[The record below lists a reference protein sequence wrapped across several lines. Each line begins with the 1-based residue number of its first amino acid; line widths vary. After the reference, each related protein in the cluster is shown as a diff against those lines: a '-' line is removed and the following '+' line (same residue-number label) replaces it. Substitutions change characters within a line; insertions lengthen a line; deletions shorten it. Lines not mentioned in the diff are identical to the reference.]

1 MSFFVDRYFMYLII
15 IFDMKKNIAIASFLA
30 LASITF
36 AQAEVVTYYVKNQMA
51 TTAILTP
58 SSYTLENGDTA
69 TNPIDEN
76 VALHFNAINKGTDM
90 LRWDNNRA
98 STVYSVTSLKSLEI
112 WLSNP
117 LEVKTDMTV
126 TMGVDTG
133 YIEQWNNLWEN
144 KYVYDRQFRLAM
156 DTANA
161 LVVGGDLTL
170 NTSKYFTSKFCHRNK
185 LYYNFSIGGAL
196 NFNYTGAKTDTGY
209 HVFQLAD
216 TASQDTNN
224 LTFTLGGL
232 NSTTKGVYI
241 TSAKSTDVVFNFKNN
256 ENNEF
261 KGGSFTG
268 VFATGSSISANAV
281 FQMDGSGTQSI
292 KIYKAANGEQCGLG
306 DFADKK
312 DMSISS
318 VSVSSGTLIF
328 DTEIAVDAVEIN
340 GGALKYISNEK
351 ATSFSINEG
360 SIIYGG
366 EVKTG
371 FLSITAKEV
380 NVYFDIDSFATEEL
394 SIFTYDDSDISE
406 ATIFN
411 AFDAKTGNVIEGTFN
426 ISNNFGEGV
435 ITFTAVPEP
444 ATIAGIFGILSIA
457 FVAYRRRK

>member
-1 MSFFVDRYFMYLII
+1 MLKYTKTLVTIFTLI
-15 IFDMKKNIAIASFLA
+15 ST
-30 LASITF
+30 TF
-36 AQAEVVTYYVKNQMA
+36 ASAQVVTYYAKKGA
-51 TTAILTP
+51 TTELCLP
-58 SSYTLENGDTA
+58 ENYVLENGNAA
-69 TNPIDEN
+69 TEAINEN
-76 VALHFNAINKGTDM
+76 VALYYDVINKGKDM
-90 LRWDNNRA
+90 IRWDV
-98 STVYSVTSLKSLEI
+98 SYKTTCYSVTSLKSTEI
-112 WLSNP
+112 WLKNA
-117 LEVKTDMTV
+117 LEVKNDFTV
-126 TMGVDTG
+126 TAGVDTG
-133 YIEQWNNLWEN
+133 YVEEWKNLWDGN
-144 KYVYDRQFRLAM
+144 LVYDRQFRLAM

-170 NTSKYFTSKFCHRNK
+170 NTSKYFTSKFCHRNT

-216 TASQDTNN
+216 TASQNTNN

-328 DTEIAVDAVEIN
+328 DTEVAVEAVEMN

-371 FLSITAKEV
+371 FLSIVAEEV

-394 SIFTYDDSDISE
+394 SIFAYDDSDISE

-411 AFDAKTGNVIEGTFN
+411 AFDAKTGNVIDGTFK
-426 ISNNFGEGV
+426 ISNNYGEGV

>member
-1 MSFFVDRYFMYLII
+1 MLKYTKTLVTIFTLI
-15 IFDMKKNIAIASFLA
+15 ST
-30 LASITF
+30 TF
-36 AQAEVVTYYVKNQMA
+36 ASAQVVTYYAKKGA
-51 TTAILTP
+51 TTELCLP
-58 SSYTLENGDTA
+58 ENYVLENGNAA
-69 TNPIDEN
+69 TEAINEN
-76 VALHFNAINKGTDM
+76 VALYYDVINKGKDM
-90 LRWDNNRA
+90 IRWDL
-98 STVYSVTSLKSLEI
+98 SYKTTCYSITSLKSTEI
-112 WLSNP
+112 WLKNA
-117 LEVKTDMTV
+117 LEVKNDFTV
-126 TMGVDTG
+126 TAGVDTG
-133 YIEQWNNLWEN
+133 YVEEWKNLWDGN
-144 KYVYDRQFRLAM
+144 LVYDRQFRLAM

-170 NTSKYFTSKFCHRNK
+170 NTSKYFTSKFCHRNT

-216 TASQDTNN
+216 TGSQDKNN

-232 NSTTKGVYI
+232 NSTTKGVYV

-328 DTEIAVDAVEIN
+328 DTEVAVEAVEMN
-340 GGALKYISNEK
+340 GGKLQYTSNEK
-351 ATSFSINEG
+351 AGSFTLNKG

-371 FLSITAKEV
+371 FLSIVAEEV

-394 SIFTYDDSDISE
+394 SIFAYDDSDISE

-426 ISNNFGEGV
+426 ISNNYGEGV

>member
-1 MSFFVDRYFMYLII
+1 MLKYTKILVTIFTLI
-15 IFDMKKNIAIASFLA
+15 ST
-30 LASITF
+30 TF
-36 AQAEVVTYYVKNQMA
+36 ASAQVVTYYAKKGA
-51 TTAILTP
+51 TTELCLP
-58 SSYTLENGDTA
+58 ENYVLENGNAA
-69 TNPIDEN
+69 TEAINEN
-76 VALHFNAINKGTDM
+76 VALYYDVINKGKDM
-90 LRWDNNRA
+90 IRWDL
-98 STVYSVTSLKSLEI
+98 SYKTTCYSITSLKSTEI
-112 WLSNP
+112 WLKNA
-117 LEVKTDMTV
+117 LEVKNDFTV
-126 TMGVDTG
+126 TAGVDTG
-133 YIEQWNNLWEN
+133 YVEEWNNLWDGN
-144 KYVYDRQFRLAM
+144 LVYDRQFRLAM

-170 NTSKYFTSKFCHRNK
+170 NTSKYFTSKFCHRNT

-216 TASQDTNN
+216 TASQAKNN

-232 NSTTKGVYI
+232 NSTTKGVYV

-312 DMSISS
+312 DMTISS

-328 DTEIAVDAVEIN
+328 DTEVAVEAVEMN
-340 GGALKYISNEK
+340 GGKLQYTSNEK
-351 ATSFSINEG
+351 AGSFTLNKG

-371 FLSITAKEV
+371 FLSIVAEEV

-394 SIFTYDDSDISE
+394 SIFAYDDSDISE

-426 ISNNFGEGV
+426 ISNNYGEGV